1 MRPTRRRSQSGYM
14 LLVVLIMLA
23 LLMLAL
29 TALAPHIAGQI
40 RREREAELMHRG
52 QQYQRA
58 IKRYFRKF
66 GRYPARIED
75 LESTSNIRF
84 LRKRYTDPITGK
96 DDWKLIHPGEAKI
109 TPKIFG
115 QQAGAVGAP
124 IGAPLGSPLGGAV
137 GAASAPGGAV
147 GTQPTGI
154 GSINPAAAAAAAS
167 AFGGAAGAQTLTR
180 PVLGGG
186 PIIGV
191 SPGSEQQSLKEMDG
205 KDHYNEWEFVYDPR
219 FDVANAA
226 GALGGAGLRP
236 GQAGTPIQT
245 GAPGQP
251 GTGTMTNPAVT
262 PAPMKP

>member
-1 MRPTRRRSQSGYM
+1 M

-23 LLMLAL
+23 LLMV
-29 TALAPHIAGQI
+29 ALAAAAPSIASEI
-40 RREREAELMHRG
+40 KREREIELMHRG

-58 IKRYFRKF
+58 IKHYFKKF

-124 IGAPLGSPLGGAV
+124 IGSSIGSQIGSPIGTPIGSPI
-137 GAASAPGGAV
+137 GTPTPAP
-147 GTQPTGI
+147 TQPAFGSTG
-154 GSINPAAAAAAAS
+154 NPLTPAAGTM
-167 AFGGAAGAQTLTR
+167 GGTATGGTFTR

-191 SPGSEQQSLKEMDG
+191 SPTSEQSSLMEMDG
-205 KDHYNEWEFVYDPR
+205 KNHYNEWEFVYDPR
-219 FDVANAA
+219 FDVASGGTLGGVGIPAQA
-226 GALGGAGLRP
+226 GAP
-236 GQAGTPIQT
+236 N
-245 GAPGQP
+245 QP
-251 GTGTMTNPAVT
+251 GTPGTMSNPAVT
-262 PAPMKP
+262 GTVPTKP